1 MPDPGRNHGCQ
12 NKYIP
17 YRYTSRACSCRSFTD
32 AKRHGKQSI
41 ALFISVILLTIAVIA
56 QAQGPRGGA
65 PSYDPKTET
74 KISGTVADVQQFSRG
89 GWRTGT
95 HITLKTDS
103 ETLDVHVGP
112 SQYVSSKQFS
122 FAKGDQIEVLGSKV
136 KIAEADVLIAREI
149 TKAGKTLTLRNAQGI
164 PLWSGG
170 RRAN

>member
-1 MPDPGRNHGCQ
+1 MQIPTMLRREIMP
-12 NKYIP
+12 K
-17 YRYTSRACSCRSFTD
+17 
-32 AKRHGKQSI
+32 KQSI
-41 ALFISVILLTIAVIA
+41 ALFIFVILLGIAVFA
-56 QAQGPRGGA
+56 QAQGPRAGT
-65 PSYDPKTET
+65 PNYDPKTET
-74 KISGTVADVQQFSRG
+74 KVSGTVADVQQYSRG

-95 HITLKTDS
+95 HLTLKTDS

-112 SQYVSSKQFS
+112 SQYVLSKQFS

-136 KIAEADVLIAREI
+136 RIADADVLIAREI